1 MYQLLIISNKEDS
14 KNISMDHILI
24 QFMNPSDISNLIKLP
39 QRKLIISS
47 NDIDLTFSQSKDT
60 TNTIII
66 LMVRESRGSAGGR
79 GGGSG
84 VRKIEKILVFEI
96 EKNSDKLIFETSSED
111 KIENFEIPYSA
122 VALDIVLRS
131 GEKYVVQGIVD
142 PQMVNDY
149 LDLIKKCNL

>member
-1 MYQLLIISNKEDS
+1 
-14 KNISMDHILI
+14 MDHILI

-79 GGGSG
+79 GVGSG
-84 VRKIEKILVFEI
+84 MRKIEKILVFEI

-149 LDLIKKCNL
+149 LDLMKKCNL

>member
-1 MYQLLIISNKEDS
+1 
-14 KNISMDHILI
+14 MDHILI

-39 QRKLIISS
+39 QRKLIICS